1 MIQLSIQAIFEWFK
15 RKISGGEKKQD
26 RSSDEDIHA
35 LLIDTYAESE
45 AGDLTTEIRTIDQIA
60 LSCRRMQHAETKGDL
75 IRLLAT
81 EVKRFSLRDLE
92 MMYARFEEKTRNL
105 PNQYRDLLLPK
116 VKEQIFPAHHRLLL
130 LARNGAGDEE
140 EAPLQKEAGSY
151 FIMVEAAAREKA
163 KTNDPTFLYL
173 KYLLAGFWI
182 FVMEEP
188 AHPIGT
194 PFPGGQIVDAWEG
207 EYLCPVRDK
216 ADGIPFALCPFC
228 PARQSDEPTYPEMRE
243 VRKERR
249 RKESLNNYWTN
260 YKG

>member
-1 MIQLSIQAIFEWFK
+1 MIQLSIQAIIEWFT

-26 RSSDEDIHA
+26 RSSDEVIQT

-60 LSCRRMQHAETKGDL
+60 LACRRMQQAGTKGEL
-75 IRLLAT
+75 IRLLGR

-92 MMYARFEEKTRNL
+92 MMYTRFEEKTRNL
-105 PNQYRDLLLPK
+105 PRQYRNLLLPK
-116 VKEQIFPAHHRLLL
+116 VNEQIFSAQHRLLL
-130 LARNGAGDEE
+130 LARSGAGDEE
-140 EAPLQKEAGSY
+140 EKPLPKAAVSY
-151 FIMVEAAAREKA
+151 FGMIEAAAREKA

-173 KYLLAGFWI
+173 KYLLAGFTI

-188 AHPIGT
+188 AHPVGT
-194 PFPGGQIVDAWEG
+194 PFPGGQIVDEWEG
-207 EYLCPVRDK
+207 EYLCPVRDR
-216 ADGIPFALCPFC
+216 ADGVPFALCPFC
-228 PARQSDEPTYPEMRE
+228 PARQSDEPTYPEMRA

-249 RKESLNNYWTN
+249 RKELLNNYRTN

>member
-1 MIQLSIQAIFEWFK
+1 MIQLSIQAIIEWFT

-26 RSSDEDIHA
+26 RSSDEAIQT

-60 LSCRRMQHAETKGDL
+60 LACRRMQQAETKGDL
-75 IRLLAT
+75 IRLLGT

-92 MMYARFEEKTRNL
+92 MMYTRFEEKTRNL
-105 PNQYRDLLLPK
+105 PRQYRNLLLPK
-116 VKEQIFPAHHRLLL
+116 VNEQIFSAQHRLLL
-130 LARNGAGDEE
+130 LARSGAGDEDE
-140 EAPLQKEAGSY
+140 TTLPKAAVSY
-151 FIMVEAAAREKA
+151 FGMIEAAAREKA

-173 KYLLAGFWI
+173 KYLLAGFTI

-188 AHPIGT
+188 AHPVGT
-194 PFPGGQIVDAWEG
+194 PFPGGQIVDEWEG
-207 EYLCPVRDK
+207 EYLCPVRDR
-216 ADGIPFALCPFC
+216 ADGVPFALCPFC
-228 PARQSDEPTYPEMRE
+228 PARQSDEPTYPEMRA

-249 RKESLNNYWTN
+249 RKELLNNYRTN